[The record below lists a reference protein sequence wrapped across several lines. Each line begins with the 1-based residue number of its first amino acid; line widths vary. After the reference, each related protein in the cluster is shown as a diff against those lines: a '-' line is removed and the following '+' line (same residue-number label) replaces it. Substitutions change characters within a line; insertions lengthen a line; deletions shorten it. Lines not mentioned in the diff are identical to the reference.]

1 MGKGVRGSEQTCM
14 AEAWERERERALLPR
29 PGLLD

>member
-14 AEAWERERERALLPR
+14 AEAWERERALIPR